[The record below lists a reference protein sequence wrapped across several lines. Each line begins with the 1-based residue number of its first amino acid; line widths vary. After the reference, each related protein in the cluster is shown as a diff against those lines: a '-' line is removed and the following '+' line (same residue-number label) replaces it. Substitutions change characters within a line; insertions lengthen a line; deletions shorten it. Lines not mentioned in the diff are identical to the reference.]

1 MTFKF
6 DPFNIEEDS
15 KAATDDT
22 SKTTNTTNKR
32 NKQQLV
38 QQSNQST
45 LGQIPL
51 HFNRI
56 TSSANNKRLPPKLT
70 VKLSYHE
77 EVSSSCDVDGG
88 LCRLFVAGKIMVS
101 IVNRTVV
108 HPSTS
113 YWRNSNKN
121 VMEYAYRDVCRL
133 K

>member
-22 SKTTNTTNKR
+22 SKTTNTTNRR
-32 NKQQLV
+32 NKQQQQQQLV

-51 HFNRI
+51 HFSKI
-56 TSSANNKRLPPKLT
+56 ASANSKRLPPKLT

-77 EVSSSCDVDGG
+77 EVSSSCAVDGG
-88 LCRLFVAGKIMVS
+88 LCRMFVVGKITVS
-101 IVNRTVV
+101 II
-108 HPSTS
+108 
-113 YWRNSNKN
+113 Y
-121 VMEYAYRDVCRL
+121 
-133 K
+133 